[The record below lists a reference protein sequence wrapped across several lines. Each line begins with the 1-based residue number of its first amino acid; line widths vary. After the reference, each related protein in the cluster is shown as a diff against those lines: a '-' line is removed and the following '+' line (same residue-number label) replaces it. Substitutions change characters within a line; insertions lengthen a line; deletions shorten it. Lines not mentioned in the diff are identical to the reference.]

1 MSFPIVG
8 IGASAGGLEAISEL
22 LASLPAESG
31 LALLLVQ
38 HLDPGHE
45 SLLAEILA
53 KKTAMPVSK
62 VTEGMVVEPNRLYVI
77 PHNASM
83 TITDGL
89 LRLQSRNPAQGKHM
103 PIDVLFHSLAEDQG
117 PNAIGVVLSGGG
129 SDGALGLQEIKGAGG
144 ITFAQ
149 DETSARFSDM
159 PRAAIRLGCVDFIL
173 APAGIGR
180 ELVRIAR
187 HPYLNG
193 VEPAAEAAD
202 SGEPTLKKVFRLLWT
217 TCGMDFSHY
226 KRGTVQRRMALHKLD
241 VI

>member
-1 MSFPIVG
+1 MATGGKEQRETSATMSFPIVG
-8 IGASAGGLEAISEL
+8 IGASAGGLEAVSEL

-38 HLDPGHE
+38 HLDPAHE

-62 VTEGMVVEPNRLYVI
+62 ATEGMAVEPNRLYVI

-83 TITDGL
+83 TIADGL

-129 SDGALGLQEIKGAGG
+129 SDGALGIHKRSRVRVASPSPR
-144 ITFAQ
+144 TRPRRA
-149 DETSARFSDM
+149 SAICRGPPSGLAAWILSWRL
-159 PRAAIRLGCVDFIL
+159 PRS
-173 APAGIGR
+173 
-180 ELVRIAR
+180 
-187 HPYLNG
+187 
-193 VEPAAEAAD
+193 AE
-202 SGEPTLKKVFRLLWT
+202 S
-217 TCGMDFSHY
+217 
-226 KRGTVQRRMALHKLD
+226 
-241 VI
+241 

>member
-8 IGASAGGLEAISEL
+8 IGASAGRLEAISEL
-22 LASLPAESG
+22 LARLPAESG

-38 HLDPGHE
+38 HLDPDHE

-83 TITDGL
+83 AIAGGL

-129 SDGALGLQEIKGAGG
+129 SDGALGIQEIKGAGG

-149 DETSARFSDM
+149 DEASARFSDM

-173 APAGIGR
+173 
-180 ELVRIAR
+180 
-187 HPYLNG
+187 
-193 VEPAAEAAD
+193 
-202 SGEPTLKKVFRLLWT
+202 
-217 TCGMDFSHY
+217 
-226 KRGTVQRRMALHKLD
+226 
-241 VI
+241 